1 MPAPHSPSIGPA
13 LERAL
18 ADVFNHQY
26 QSHREGVAWPI
37 VMRSVAR
44 AIAETIHPDSAE
56 LRASFLDSANLS
68 GLFIDRE
75 PCCAHC
81 SSLESA
87 ARQTLA
93 ATIFSAAGL
102 KPEDVH
108 LQVAEYTPVRARAE
122 VISAEGGADTT
133 ESMARA
139 LMESRDGLVKRT
151 ARELI
156 LSVLPGAN
164 VREVSDGLQ
173 VGGFSHRPAHAQR
186 MLREAG
192 LNVRDHYG
200 ATIVSE

>member
-1 MPAPHSPSIGPA
+1 MPAPHSPSIDPA
-13 LERAL
+13 LEHAL

-93 ATIFSAAGL
+93 AEGNIPAVDRCLGCGL
-102 KPEDVH
+102 PWI
-108 LQVAEYTPVRARAE
+108 TGRE
-122 VISAEGGADTT
+122 VIA
-133 ESMARA
+133 
-139 LMESRDGLVKRT
+139 
-151 ARELI
+151 
-156 LSVLPGAN
+156 
-164 VREVSDGLQ
+164 
-173 VGGFSHRPAHAQR
+173 
-186 MLREAG
+186 
-192 LNVRDHYG
+192 
-200 ATIVSE
+200 